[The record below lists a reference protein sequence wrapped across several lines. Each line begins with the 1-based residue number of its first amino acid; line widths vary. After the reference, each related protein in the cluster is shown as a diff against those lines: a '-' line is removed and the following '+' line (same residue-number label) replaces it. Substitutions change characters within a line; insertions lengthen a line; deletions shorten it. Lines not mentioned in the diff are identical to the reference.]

1 MEYVDSY
8 LCSVWNEINVSE
20 KKVEENFWDLCRIME
35 KEGYLIGDDASVT
48 TISIGPFKI
57 VSKVEIERKS
67 LLSFF
72 LEIVV
77 PATLTKAKGLQFDQ
91 VYALYLLPAVNLFIS
106 LASHCYWI
114 KDLLQWEI
122 LMYIGRKN
130 ENQEY
135 PTIEEIKKS
144 PEFFGVESWQIDK
157 AMEELKSFKS
167 ILGDK
172 TSLVEVD
179 HNGRIESLC

>member
-1 MEYVDSY
+1 M
-8 LCSVWNEINVSE
+8 
-20 KKVEENFWDLCRIME
+20 
-35 KEGYLIGDDASVT
+35 
-48 TISIGPFKI
+48 
-57 VSKVEIERKS
+57 
-67 LLSFF
+67 
-72 LEIVV
+72 